1 MEHEHTK
8 GLYGQITHTELSST
22 DPEAT
27 RAWCADVLGWQFQPP
42 FPTPAGEYHLYTYA
56 ERAGGGI
63 RWTGDG
69 EQPGVL
75 PFVHVEDT
83 QESLDRALAAGAE
96 QVAGVER
103 IAPEVSVA
111 VVRAPGG
118 VMIGLSGP

>member
-1 MEHEHTK
+1 MDHEHTK
-8 GLYGQITHTELSST
+8 GLYGQITHTELASG

-27 RAWCADVLGWQFQPP
+27 RAWCADVLGWEFQPP
-42 FPTPAGEYHLYTYA
+42 LPTPAGDYHLYTYA

-63 RWTGDG
+63 RRTGDG
-69 EQPGVL
+69 EQPSAV

-83 QESLDRALAAGAE
+83 QGALDRALAAGAE

-103 IAPEVSVA
+103 VAPEVSIA

-118 VMIGLSGP
+118 VVIGLSGP